1 MSDMSAQT
9 WHASP
14 MTTINT
20 DAFEDAW
27 EDEPA
32 RPTRRG
38 KDLSVAARAKI
49 DAEAIARVIGVD
61 RGRLTVV
68 VDGEVMDASLTGTMR
83 GVKACVGDRVR
94 VRTKRHATDTP
105 AIRDILPRET
115 QLTRTADD
123 AREEERVVV
132 ANVDTVFVVVTAS
145 YLDVGVRFF
154 DRVLV
159 AASAGGVHANL
170 VINKLD
176 LVDDLAEANDVA
188 ARYHAIGVDVWLTSA
203 ITGEGVA
210 ALDTA
215 IGGRWVAFAGH
226 SGVGK
231 SSLLNRL
238 VPDANQRVAD
248 VGRHGGRHTTV
259 SAHAWPNRHGGW
271 LIDTPGV
278 RSFGLAGVT
287 SAKLSTHFPE
297 LAALRCALD
306 DCAHDSEP
314 GCTMASAVMHPKR
327 KEAYLRLK
335 TALAHGVAD
344 TDETFAV

>member
-1 MSDMSAQT
+1 
-9 WHASP
+9 
-14 MTTINT
+14 MTPIDT

-32 RPTRRG
+32 RPARRG

-49 DAEAIARVIGVD
+49 DAEQIARVIGVD

-68 VDGEVMDASLTGTMR
+68 VDGEVVDAALTGTMR

-94 VRTKRHATDTP
+94 VRTKRHETDTP
-105 AIRDILPRET
+105 AIRDILPRDT
-115 QLTRTADD
+115 TLTRTADD
-123 AREEERVVV
+123 ARDDERVVV
-132 ANVDTVFVVVTAS
+132 ANVDTVFVVLTAS
-145 YLDVGVRFF
+145 YLDVGVRFL

-159 AASAGGVHANL
+159 AASAGGLTTGL
-170 VINKLD
+170 VINKID
-176 LVDDLAEANDVA
+176 LVEDRSDALDVA
-188 ARYHAIGVDVWLTSA
+188 DRYQQIGVDVWLTSA
-203 ITGEGVA
+203 ITGEGVDT
-210 ALDTA
+210 LDAA
-215 IGGRWVAFAGH
+215 IGARWVAFAGH

-238 VPDANQRVAD
+238 IPDANQRVAD

-287 SAKLSTHFPE
+287 SSDLAAHFPE
-297 LAALRCALD
+297 LATLRCGLD

-314 GCTMASAVMHPKR
+314 GCTIHTARMHPKR

-335 TALAHGVAD
+335 TALAQGV
-344 TDETFAV
+344 TDVDDGQEM

>member
-1 MSDMSAQT
+1 
-9 WHASP
+9 
-14 MTTINT
+14 MTPINT

-27 EDEPA
+27 EDEPR
-32 RPTRRG
+32 RPVRRG

-68 VDGEVMDASLTGTMR
+68 YDGEVVEAALTGTMR

-94 VRTKRHATDTP
+94 VRTKRHETDTP

-115 QLTRTADD
+115 TLTRTADD
-123 AREEERVVV
+123 ARDEERVVV
-132 ANVDTVFVVVTAS
+132 ANVDTVFVVLTAS
-145 YLDVGVRFF
+145 YLDVGVRFL

-159 AASAGGVHANL
+159 AASAGGLSCGL
-170 VINKLD
+170 VINKID
-176 LVDDLAEANDVA
+176 LVDDLTNAKEVA
-188 ARYHAIGVDVWLTSA
+188 ACYREIGVDVWLTSA
-203 ITGEGVA
+203 LTGEGVE
-210 ALDTA
+210 ALDAA
-215 IGGRWVAFAGH
+215 IGERWVAFAGH

-238 VPDANQRVAD
+238 IPEANQRVAD

-287 SAKLSTHFPE
+287 ASKLAAHFPE
-297 LAALRCALD
+297 LATLRCALD

-314 GCTMASAVMHPKR
+314 GCTFATAKMHPKR

-335 TALAHGVAD
+335 TALAQGINDAD
-344 TDETFAV
+344 DDGEL